1 MSKTRI
7 IIARHGNTFDPDEAP
22 RRVGARTDL
31 DLVEM
36 GIVQATQLGTWLK
49 EQDMIPAR
57 IIAGPLK
64 RTTKMAEIARTVIF
78 EDNPKR
84 PHIEVDERLREIDY
98 GPDEDLREE
107 EVINRI
113 GADAIALW
121 DQEAVVPD
129 GWNVNPEQLKK
140 DWQDIAENVQ
150 AENDGKCVLIVTSNG
165 IARFAPFL
173 TGNFK
178 EFAQDHSIKL
188 STGALGILEYDDG
201 QWRITEWN
209 LKPKNELN

>member
-1 MSKTRI
+1 MTKTRM
-7 IIARHGNTFDPDEAP
+7 IIARHGNTFDPDETP

-49 EQDMIPAR
+49 EEDLIPKR

-78 EDNPKR
+78 EDSPNR
-84 PHIEVDERLREIDY
+84 PHIEIDERLREIDY

-113 GADAIALW
+113 GADALEMW
-121 DQEAVVPD
+121 DKQAIVPE
-129 GWNVNPEQLKK
+129 GWQVDPEQLKR
-140 DWQDIAENVQ
+140 DWQDIADDIREN
-150 AENDGKCVLIVTSNG
+150 NDGEIILIVTSNG
-165 IARFAPFL
+165 VARFAPYL
-173 TGNFK
+173 TGDFEAFSEDYK
-178 EFAQDHSIKL
+178 IKL
-188 STGALGILEYDDG
+188 STGAIGILEDNGDK
-201 QWRITEWN
+201 WRITEWN
-209 LKPKNELN
+209 LRPKNELN